1 MHIHSILHLHP
12 STHHSLT
19 HSLGGI
25 FLARCKLESH
35 DGSQPLLPSDLHLG
49 AIVTILSH
57 RFRIFN
63 CDQFTFKYMEEH
75 CQVWTKSDMERIVKK
90 VTPKKDV
97 LQRLF
102 LTAPYLGNRSLT
114 ADDLG
119 DFLQRAGCDLILQ
132 EVHTLFRLVDTYR
145 AGSIKMTLFLKYFMD
160 L

>member
-1 MHIHSILHLHP
+1 M
-12 STHHSLT
+12 
-19 HSLGGI
+19 
-25 FLARCKLESH
+25 
-35 DGSQPLLPSDLHLG
+35 
-49 AIVTILSH
+49 TILSH

-102 LTAPYLGNRSLT
+102 LTAPSLGNRSLT